1 MRFGLGGLKA
11 RFVLVFVIAVAVVAG
26 STAVALAIAARSWVY
41 TNAQDVAIAEF
52 RDDMAPLYGAQ
63 VDTTDPAELEQFVPG
78 DVTAVVDGQV
88 VRRGSVDPSQISE
101 SFAAGLDS
109 VRLVRFQRLDSQRIL
124 LGMSFEVTNTAYPG
138 AGPER
143 ELVKAYAIRP
153 LVGVQE
159 KFDSLIRI
167 VAVTLT
173 AGVVICGLLGWWIAS
188 TLVRPLRRLDDAAA
202 QAAAGDLDVRLPE
215 VGVTE
220 LARVTETFNEMM
232 RQHGS
237 AITRL
242 TASESQSRRFVADV
256 SHELR
261 TPLAA
266 LVPVGEILREEAD
279 RLPADTGAA
288 ARIVGEEI
296 DKLARLVE
304 DLIEMSRHDVGR
316 ARLDLAEVDLAE
328 LVRGTLTARGWE
340 DRVPVSA
347 TAPVPV
353 QGDARRLEVV
363 VANLVGNALRHGA
376 DPVEVSVRREADEA
390 VVEVRDHGAGVPEQ
404 HRAEIFERFFK
415 VDTARGRSEGS
426 GLGLSLALENARLHR
441 GTIDVRRVA
450 DATVFTLRVPVG
462 SPAGDPSDG

>member
-1 MRFGLGGLKA
+1 MRPRLGGLQA
-11 RFVLVFVIAVAVVAG
+11 RFVLVFVVAVAVVAG
-26 STAVALAIAARSWVY
+26 VTAVAVAIAARSWVY
-41 TNAQDVAIAEF
+41 TNAQDAAITEF
-52 RDDMAPLYGAQ
+52 RDDMAVLYGQ
-63 VDTTDPAELEQFVPG
+63 HIDTSNPAALQQYLPG
-78 DVTAVVDGQV
+78 DATAVVDGRV
-88 VRRGSVDPSQISE
+88 VHRGSVDPAQVGE
-101 SFAAGLDS
+101 SFAAGVDS
-109 VRLVRFQRLDSQRIL
+109 PRLVRFQRLDSQRIL
-124 LGMSFEVTNTAYPG
+124 LGESVVVSDV
-138 AGPER
+138 AGEQ
-143 ELVKAYAIRP
+143 EQLVKAYAIRP

-159 KFDSLIRI
+159 KFDSLVRI

-173 AGVVICGLLGWWIAS
+173 VGVVLCGLVGWWIAS

-215 VGVTE
+215 VGVAE
-220 LARVTETFNEMM
+220 LAQVTETFNEMI

-237 AITRL
+237 AIARL

-266 LVPVGEILREEAD
+266 LVPMGEVLREEAD

-316 ARLDLAEVDLAE
+316 ATLDVAELDLAA
-328 LVRGTLTARGWE
+328 LVRATLTARGW
-340 DRVPVSA
+340 DGRVPVSA
-347 TAPVPV
+347 DAPVPV
-353 QGDARRLEVV
+353 RGDARRLEIV

-376 DPVEVSVRREADEA
+376 DPVRVSVRREGERA
-390 VVEVRDHGAGVPEQ
+390 VVEVRDHGPGVPDE
-404 HRAEIFERFFK
+404 HREEIFERFFK

-426 GLGLSLALENARLHR
+426 GLGLSLALENARLHG
-441 GTIDVRRVA
+441 GTIDVAREAGV
-450 DATVFTLRVPVG
+450 TVFTLRL
-462 SPAGDPSDG
+462 PAA